1 MDARE
6 MNRLAS
12 KFVVVVWASLMVT
25 MAVLSV
31 TLSTVSIDST
41 AGILTAA
48 LCSVLVGAVLTVK
61 VSSNSVGPLALV
73 AGSAW
78 IIYQFGNVYATA
90 SLTSGSDLPGQ
101 YLSGWIGAW
110 VGAFF
115 PIGVSLLI
123 LCFPTGKPMGW
134 WRAVAIA
141 PVVGAVS
148 TLIGAAVIWGVPLAK
163 LVDAERVGEVQGY
176 GLVDAGFI
184 LGFVSAVPAAMSVVA
199 RYRKA
204 ATVERLQIK
213 WLLAATSIFAM
224 GFVVT
229 VATDDANDTLWWL
242 LSLALAAIPIAILVA
257 VLRYRLY
264 EIDRIVSRTISYLLV
279 VGLLA
284 AVFFGVVT
292 AVGSLLQTESDLAIA
307 ASTLAVAALF
317 NAVRKRVQGW
327 VDRRFNRSR
336 YDAQKVMDRFA
347 GSLQDR
353 VDSEAVVQGWVGVV
367 SETMQPASVA
377 VWVREG

>member
-1 MDARE
+1 
-6 MNRLAS
+6 MNRVVS
-12 KFVVVVWASLMVT
+12 KSLIVLWAVLMT
-25 MAVLSV
+25 ALAVLSV
-31 TLSTVSIDST
+31 ALSTVSIDSM

-48 LCSVLVGAVLTVK
+48 LCSVLVGVVLTVK
-61 VSSNSVGPLALV
+61 VPSNSVGPLALV

-78 IIYQFGNVYATA
+78 VIYQFGNLYAIA
-90 SLTSGSDLPGQ
+90 SLAAGSDLPGV
-101 YLSGWIGAW
+101 YLLAWMGSW
-110 VGAFF
+110 VGALF
-115 PIGVSLLI
+115 PVGVSLLI
-123 LCFPTGKPMGW
+123 LCFPTGKPVGW
-134 WRAVAIA
+134 WRAVAIV
-141 PVVGAVS
+141 PVAGAVS
-148 TLIGAAVIWGVPLAK
+148 ALIGSFVMWGVPLET
-163 LVDAERVGEVQGY
+163 LVDADRVSEVQGY
-176 GLVDAGFI
+176 ALVDAGFI
-184 LGFVSAVPAAMSVVA
+184 LGFVSVVPAAMSVIA

-204 ATVERLQIK
+204 GIVERLQIK
-213 WLLAATSIFAM
+213 WLLAATSIFAL

-229 VATDDANDTLWWL
+229 VATDDSNDTLWWL
-242 LSLALAAIPIAILVA
+242 LSLALAAIPIAILFA

-317 NAVRKRVQGW
+317 NPVRKRVQVW

-353 VDSEAVVQGWVGVV
+353 VDSEEVVQGWVGVV
-367 SETMQPASVA
+367 SETMQPVSVA
-377 VWVREG
+377 VWVREEL